1 MLAHFKPFGALHP
14 LVPKNETFETV
25 FKRYSLTEFA
35 QTVITNWDATNEC
48 EDARDAERMKKAAQI
63 TKESQALTNSL
74 FLHDFSDPVVDASTE
89 NAPSSKTDFIV
100 NQRLLLLQQ
109 SNWFKTPDYQ
119 LLQSFPELPHVTDML
134 MKQWKT
140 DLKFQETASIQK
152 I

>member
-1 MLAHFKPFGALHP
+1 
-14 LVPKNETFETV
+14 
-25 FKRYSLTEFA
+25 
-35 QTVITNWDATNEC
+35 
-48 EDARDAERMKKAAQI
+48 
-63 TKESQALTNSL
+63 LTNSL
-74 FLHDFSDPVVDASTE
+74 FLHDSSNPIVDASTE

-152 I
+152 IRIKTDIQNPTISPHNFVPPTEQANTGDPQKDISSICADTEAPNFNTAQQTLNMDPETVIN